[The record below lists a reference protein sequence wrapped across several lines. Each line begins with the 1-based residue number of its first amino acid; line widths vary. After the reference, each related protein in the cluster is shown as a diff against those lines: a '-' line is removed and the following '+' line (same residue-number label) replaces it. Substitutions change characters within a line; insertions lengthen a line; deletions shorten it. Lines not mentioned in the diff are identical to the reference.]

1 MGKGKTRN
9 YLNVESETAYKRSWR
24 TMLQLIYKQTNRPDL
39 HESVRCGFLCN
50 PDRSY
55 VLANEYSKNR
65 IWSVLSQ
72 SI

>member
-24 TMLQLIYKQTNRPDL
+24 TILQLIYKQTNRPDL
-39 HESVRCGFLCN
+39 HESVRCAFLCN
-50 PDRSY
+50 TGKRC
-55 VLANEYSKNR
+55 VLANKYSKNG